1 MFNISEETL
10 TLREEFLTETIMI
23 SNANSIR
30 VFVLNKYK
38 QPLMPCHPARARKL
52 LSKNQAAVYRRYPFT
67 IILRKETTNFTQPIE
82 FKVDP
87 GSKVSGIALVGN
99 FKLQGNVL
107 LWAANLEHRG
117 HIIKN
122 DLDSRRSIR
131 RSRRNKLRYRAP
143 RWANRKR
150 DNGWLP
156 PSLMS
161 RVNNIVNLC
170 YKLTNRTKITN
181 IVVETVK
188 FDTQLLQNGCNLYG
202 VEYQQGTLQGY
213 TVREY
218 LLEKFNRACAYC
230 GITNIPL
237 EIEHIIPK
245 SRGGSNR
252 ISNLTLACNDCNTSK
267 GTKTASEFGYPH
279 IHKQAQLPL
288 KDAAAVNATR
298 NRIGKELELSGL
310 PIEFTTGA
318 ETKMNR
324 IKQNLIKDHWIDAAC
339 TGKSGSSIIFP
350 SNNLSILTIKT
361 MGRGNRQVQLMDKY
375 GFPRKTRNGVITPKS
390 TKRVHGFSTGDIVKL
405 IQPKSSIYH
414 GIYVGSIAGIRKNGV
429 FNIKFDGMS
438 IDSNWK
444 NFSILQYNDGYKYS
458 Y

>member
-1 MFNISEETL
+1 
-10 TLREEFLTETIMI
+10 MI

-52 LSKNQAAVYRRYPFT
+52 LSKQQAAVYRRYPFT

-87 GSKVSGIALVGN
+87 GSKVSGIALIGN
-99 FKLQGNVL
+99 FKFQGNVL
-107 LWAANLEHRG
+107 VWAANLEHRG
-117 HIIKN
+117 HIIKR

-131 RSRRNKLRYRAP
+131 RNRRSKLRYRAP
-143 RWANRKR
+143 RWSNRKR
-150 DNGWLP
+150 ENGWLP

-170 YKLTNRTKITN
+170 YKLTNRTNITN

-188 FDTQLLQNGCNLYG
+188 FDTQSLQHGCKLYG
-202 VEYQQGTLQGY
+202 NEYQHGPLHGY
-213 TVREY
+213 TIREY
-218 LLEKFNRACAYC
+218 LLNKFNRACAYC
-230 GITNIPL
+230 GITNVPL
-237 EIEHIIPK
+237 EVEHIIPK
-245 SRGGSNR
+245 SRGGTNR
-252 ISNLTLACNDCNTSK
+252 ISNLTLACNDCNNIRK

-279 IHKQAQLPL
+279 IQKQVQLSL
-288 KDAAAVNATR
+288 KDTSAVNSTN
-298 NRIGKELELSGL
+298 NRIGIELELSGL
-310 PIEFTTGA
+310 PVEFTTGT
-318 ETKMNR
+318 ETKINR
-324 IKQNLIKDHWIDAAC
+324 NKLRLIKDHWIDAAC
-339 TGKSGSSIIFP
+339 TGKSGSNIVFP
-350 SNNLSILTIKT
+350 SNNLSILTIT
-361 MGRGNRQVQLMDKY
+361 AMGRGNRQVQLMDKY
-375 GFPRKTRNGVITPKS
+375 GFPRKTKNGVITPKN

-414 GIYVGSIAGIRKNGV
+414 GIYVERLATISKRGIFR
-429 FNIKFDGMS
+429 IKFDGLN
-438 IDSNWK
+438 IDSNWR

>member
-1 MFNISEETL
+1 MT
-10 TLREEFLTETIMI
+10 

-38 QPLMPCHPARARKL
+38 QPLMSCHPARARKL

-99 FKLQGNVL
+99 FNSQGNVL

-117 HIIKN
+117 HQIKH

-131 RSRRNKLRYRAP
+131 RNRRSKLRYRAP

-150 DNGWLP
+150 SNGWLP

-170 YKLTNRTKITN
+170 YKLTNLTKITN

-188 FDTQLLQNGCNLYG
+188 FDTQSMQAGYKLYG
-202 VEYQQGTLQGY
+202 TEYQQGILQGY
-213 TVREY
+213 TIKQY
-218 LLEKFNRACAYC
+218 LLKKFNRACTYC
-230 GITNIPL
+230 GVTNVPL
-237 EIEHIIPK
+237 EVEHIIPK
-245 SRGGSNR
+245 SRGGTNR
-252 ISNLTLACNDCNTSK
+252 ISNLTLSCTDCNTRRK
-267 GTKTASEFGYPH
+267 GTKTANEFGYPH
-279 IHKQAQLPL
+279 LHNQLQSPL
-288 KDAAAVNATR
+288 KDTAVVNATN
-298 NRIGKELELSGL
+298 NRIGEELALSGL
-310 PIEFTTGA
+310 PIEFTTGMD
-318 ETKMNR
+318 TKSNR
-324 IKQNLIKDHWIDAAC
+324 IKQNLVKDHWIDAAC
-339 TGKSGSSIIFP
+339 TGKSGSNIVFP
-350 SNNLSILTIKT
+350 SSNLSILTIKA

-375 GFPRKTRNGVITPKS
+375 GFPRRTRNGIITPKS
-390 TKRVHGFSTGDIVKL
+390 TKRVHGFSTGDMVKL

-414 GIYVGSIAGIRKNGV
+414 GIYVERLATISKRGIFR
-429 FNIKFDGMS
+429 IKFDGLN
-438 IDSNWK
+438 IDSNWR